1 MSTPVNSV
9 LSPYDLGPLHLP
21 NRVVMAPMT
30 RSRAGQGNVIAPL
43 AREYYVQRA
52 SASLII
58 TEATQVSQQGVGY
71 INTPGIYS
79 EEQVAGWSAVT
90 RAVHEAGGRIFAQ
103 LWHVGRI
110 SHTSFQPG
118 GQAPVAPSAIA
129 AKGSTYTAQGP
140 QPFST
145 PRALETSEI
154 AGVVQ
159 QFIDGA
165 RNAKRA
171 GFDGIE
177 LHGAN
182 GYIIDQFLRDGSNQR
197 TDAYGG
203 SVQNRVRF
211 LLEIT
216 EGVVAVWGGDRV
228 SVRLSPTGP
237 FNDMRDSNPLATFSH
252 AARELS
258 ARQVGWLH
266 VVESLGDASAPPSA
280 RVTPELRKLFA
291 RALIANGGYTLETAN
306 RAIAAGEADLV
317 SFGALFLANP
327 DLPNRFLE
335 KAPLNTP
342 DPSTYYGGDAK
353 GYTDYPALA

>member
-1 MSTPVNSV
+1 MSTPDKTV
-9 LSPYDLGPLHLP
+9 LSPYTRGPFQLP
-21 NRVVMAPMT
+21 NRAVMAPMT

-52 SASLII
+52 SASLLI

-71 INTPGIYS
+71 IGTPGIYS
-79 EEQVAGWSAVT
+79 EEQIAGWSAVT
-90 RAVHEAGGRIFAQ
+90 KAVHDAGGRIFAQ

-110 SHTSFQPG
+110 SHTSLQPG

-129 AKGSTYTAQGP
+129 AKGSTYTPEGL

-145 PRALETSEI
+145 PRALDTSEI

-159 QFIDGA
+159 QFVEGA
-165 RNAKRA
+165 KNAKRA
-171 GFDGIE
+171 GFDGIQ

-182 GYIIDQFLRDGSNQR
+182 GYLIDQFLRDGSNQR

-203 SVQNRVRF
+203 SVQNRARF
-211 LLEIT
+211 LLEVT
-216 EGVVAVWGGDRV
+216 EAVLGVWGGDRV
-228 SVRLSPTGP
+228 SVRLSPTAA
-237 FNDMRDSNPLATFSH
+237 FNDMADSNPLATFSY

-258 ARQVGWLH
+258 ALQVGWLH
-266 VVESLGDASAPPSA
+266 VVEPLSKPAVPASE
-280 RVTPELRKLFA
+280 RITPALRKVFA
-291 RALIANGGYTLETAN
+291 QALIANGGYTLETAN
-306 RAIAAGEADLV
+306 RAIATGEADLV

-327 DLPNRFLE
+327 DLPKRFA
-335 KAPLNTP
+335 KNAALNTP

>member
-1 MSTPVNSV
+1 MSIPEKSV
-9 LSPYDLGPLHLP
+9 LSAYALGPFQLP

-30 RSRAGQGNVIAPL
+30 RSRAGEGNVVAPL
-43 AREYYVQRA
+43 TRDYYVQRA
-52 SASLII
+52 SAALVI

-79 EEQVAGWSAVT
+79 DAQVAGWSAVT

-159 QFIDGA
+159 QFIEGA
-165 RNAKRA
+165 KNAKRA

-182 GYIIDQFLRDGSNQR
+182 GYIIDQFLRDGTNQR

-203 SVQNRVRF
+203 SVQNRARF
-211 LLEIT
+211 LLEVT
-216 EGVVAVWGGDRV
+216 EGVIGVWGSDRV
-228 SVRLSPTGP
+228 SVRLSPVGA
-237 FNDMRDSNPLATFSH
+237 FNDMQDSSPLATFSY

-258 ARQVGWLH
+258 ALQVGWLH
-266 VVESLGDASAPPSA
+266 VVESLGDPAAPSSA
-280 RVTPELRKLFA
+280 RITPELRKLFGQ
-291 RALIANGGYTLETAN
+291 ALIANGGYTLETAD
-306 RAIAAGEADLV
+306 RAISAGEADLV

-327 DLPNRFLE
+327 DLPTRFVRR
-335 KAPLNTP
+335 APLNVP

-353 GYTDYPALA
+353 GYTDYPSLA